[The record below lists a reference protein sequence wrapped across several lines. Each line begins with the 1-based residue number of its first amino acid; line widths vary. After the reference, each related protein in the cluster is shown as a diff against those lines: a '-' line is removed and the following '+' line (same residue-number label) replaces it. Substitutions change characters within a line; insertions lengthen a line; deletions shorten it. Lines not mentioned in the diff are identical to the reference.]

1 MTTSTTVPF
10 HLTTAG
16 QSIRMLL
23 QMVHAAFVAALW
35 GAAAVGALVGYI
47 LLVAQEP
54 VSLPLIPLDSPFS
67 HFAVIVFIIGA
78 IVGLM
83 FTAFFDGFLFS
94 RRAVESKDV
103 ALTVPRAERQGHN

>member
-1 MTTSTTVPF
+1 MNTSNAVPF

-54 VSLPLIPLDSPFS
+54 VSLPLIPLDSPFK

-83 FTAFFDGFLFS
+83 CTAFFDGFLFTK
-94 RRAVESKDV
+94 RDVESEGV
-103 ALTVPRAERQGHN
+103 ALTVPLAERQGHN

>member
-23 QMVHAAFVAALW
+23 QLFHAAFIAALW

-54 VSLPLIPLDSPFS
+54 VSLPLIPLDSPFK

-83 FTAFFDGFLFS
+83 FTAFFDGFLFTK
-94 RRAVESKDV
+94 RAVESEGV
-103 ALTVPRAERQGHN
+103 ALTVPLAERQGHN

>member
-10 HLTTAG
+10 HLTIAG
-16 QSIRMLL
+16 RSIRMLL
-23 QMVHAAFVAALW
+23 QMFHAAFVAALW

-54 VSLPLIPLDSPFS
+54 VSLPVIPPDSPFT

-83 FTAFFDGFLFS
+83 VTAFFDGFLFTK
-94 RRAVESKDV
+94 RAVESEGV
-103 ALTVPRAERQGHN
+103 ALTVPLAERQGHN

>member
-23 QMVHAAFVAALW
+23 QMLHAAFVAALW
-35 GAAAVGALVGYI
+35 GAAAVGALVAYI

-54 VSLPLIPLDSPFS
+54 VSLPLIPLDSPFQ

-83 FTAFFDGFLFS
+83 VTASFDALFS
-94 RRAVESKDV
+94 RRAVESEGV
-103 ALTVPRAERQGHN
+103 ALTVPLAQRQDRS